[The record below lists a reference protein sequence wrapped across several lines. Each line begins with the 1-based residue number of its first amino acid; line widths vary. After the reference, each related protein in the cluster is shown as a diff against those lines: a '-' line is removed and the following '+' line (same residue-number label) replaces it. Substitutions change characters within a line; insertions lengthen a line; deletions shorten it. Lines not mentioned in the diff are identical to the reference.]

1 MTTGKELKD
10 ISEGMLLLYRK
21 LLQLTVQEQF
31 AINDND
37 LDKVEQYCSLKE
49 SIITEMETL
58 KKTGKPDM
66 SPGDAAE
73 IRVLIEKILVIN
85 NANKESV
92 HGMKDKLMEDIQGF
106 KKRKIAIKAYNRL
119 P

>member
-1 MTTGKELKD
+1 MNAVKELKNSSD
-10 ISEGMLLLYRK
+10 RMLLLYRK
-21 LLQLTVQEQF
+21 LLKLTVDEQA

-37 LDKVEQYCSLKE
+37 LEKIEKYCSSKE
-49 SIITEMETL
+49 SIVIEMETL
-58 KKTGKPDM
+58 KKAGMPDM

-73 IRVLIEKILVIN
+73 IRVLIKKILDIN

-106 KKRKIAIKAYNRL
+106 KKRKTAIKAYNRL